1 MLILSWQIPEFVTY
15 QKAALELLE
24 IERDIEGR
32 RNSKS
37 HRDEKMLARL
47 EIKRDR
53 LRAEVAPL
61 KAAAEAAE
69 RAARERLAMPSASL
83 PTTSGRAQ
91 AHAEGYG
98 LDIPAFLRRQA

>member
-24 IERDIEGR
+24 IERDIESR

-47 EIKRDR
+47 EVKRDR

-69 RAARERLAMPSASL
+69 RAARERLATPAASFQTHR
-83 PTTSGRAQ
+83 PAPAAGDD
-91 AHAEGYG
+91 G